1 MNDVRELLDRAAEG
15 AGKPTLSAGAV
26 YTKAARIRRRR
37 RVAAS
42 TAVLAVVAA
51 GAFALPR
58 AGGDEDPAHTSVASA
73 GPSASPTPSASASVP
88 TSDKAERLASLLPAD
103 VGEIEEVSL
112 AVLIKKAT
120 PEQAHTTYLG
130 PLDGHYAFRRDGGVG
145 YLVLALE
152 DREAVEKKMGR
163 PADPDEDLC
172 VRVGQEPSRSDC
184 EREVLPDGRT
194 LTTWHDTMDVEGED
208 SVDWGP
214 ELVGRLVQRDGSQ
227 FLVRSSTGFEGTGT
241 QGPLLSEPP
250 LSRQQLKQ
258 LLTGPEVLPK
268 G

>member
-1 MNDVRELLDRAAEG
+1 MSDVRALLDRAAEG
-15 AGKPTLSAGAV
+15 AGKPAFSAGAV
-26 YTKAARIRRRR
+26 YAKADRIRRRR

-58 AGGDEDPAHTSVASA
+58 TGGDEDPAHTSVASA
-73 GPSASPTPSASASVP
+73 GPSASPTPSASVP
-88 TSDKAERLASLLPAD
+88 ASDKAERLASLLPAD
-103 VGEIEEVSL
+103 VGKIEEVSL

-120 PEQAHTTYLG
+120 PEQAQTTYLG

-145 YLVLALE
+145 YLLLTLE

-163 PADPDEDLC
+163 PADLDEDLC

-184 EREVLPDGRT
+184 EREVLPDGRV
-194 LTTWHDTMDVEGED
+194 LTTWRDTMDVEGED

-214 ELVGRLVQRDGSQ
+214 ELVGRLIHRDGSQ

-258 LLTGPEVLPK
+258 LLTGPEVLPRD
-268 G
+268 

>member
-26 YTKAARIRRRR
+26 YAKAARIRRRR

-58 AGGDEDPAHTSVASA
+58 TGGDEDPAHTSVASA
-73 GPSASPTPSASASVP
+73 GPSASPTPSASASAP
-88 TSDKAERLASLLPAD
+88 ASDKAERLASLLPAD